1 MDIKQREIESK
12 RADARSPAAKAAE
25 FVALRQR
32 ARDLRE
38 KGKVAEADRLDAQA
52 ADMAA
57 YSGGSGAAGVGAA
70 RNAISERRLEMAGLE
85 KIMKDEAMVYSDEE
99 KKEAAKEYRRLA
111 LLNSKESGGSP
122 SGEIDKSN
130 PLLK

>member
-1 MDIKQREIESK
+1 
-12 RADARSPAAKAAE
+12 
-25 FVALRQR
+25 
-32 ARDLRE
+32 
-38 KGKVAEADRLDAQA
+38 
-52 ADMAA
+52 
-57 YSGGSGAAGVGAA
+57 
-70 RNAISERRLEMAGLE
+70 MAGLE